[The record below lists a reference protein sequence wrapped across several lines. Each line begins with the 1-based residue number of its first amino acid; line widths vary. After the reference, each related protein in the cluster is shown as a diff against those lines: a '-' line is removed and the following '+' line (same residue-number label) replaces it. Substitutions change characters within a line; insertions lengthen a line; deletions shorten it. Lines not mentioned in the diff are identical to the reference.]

1 MNKVGT
7 SNTTLIGI
15 TISHKFHSEA
25 WDKGIVRAL
34 HTRTQLNKEQ
44 Y

>member
-25 WDKGIVRAL
+25 WGKGVERAL
-34 HTRTQLNKEQ
+34 QTPTQLNEEP